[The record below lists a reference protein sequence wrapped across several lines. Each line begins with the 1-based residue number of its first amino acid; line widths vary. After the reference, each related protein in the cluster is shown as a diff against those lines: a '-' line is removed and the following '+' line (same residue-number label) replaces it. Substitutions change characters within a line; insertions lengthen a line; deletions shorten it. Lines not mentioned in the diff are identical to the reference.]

1 MRASTAGDL
10 APRSSQP
17 EELQASETDETL
29 VVNMDGD
36 ETKGAMV
43 NEDEQRGF
51 ETVVE
56 ELLLPVA
63 SGGRLAMF
71 KTKLGLLAND
81 GSKRDG
87 PKAASEGV
95 GNKGSEERGV
105 RSETRSEL
113 FVREL

>member
-1 MRASTAGDL
+1 
-10 APRSSQP
+10 
-17 EELQASETDETL
+17 
-29 VVNMDGD
+29 MDGD

-71 KTKLGLLAND
+71 KTKLGLLA
-81 GSKRDG
+81 SKNFIV
-87 PKAASEGV
+87 STL
-95 GNKGSEERGV
+95 ERCS
-105 RSETRSEL
+105 RSEATTSILL
-113 FVREL
+113 FDYLASCIKGFI